1 MKMAMTKK
9 LLDLT
14 GIGGDR
20 LHVDWVS
27 SAEAKRFTEIVTEAT
42 EAVRKRGPM
51 DSSKYEMQLGAAER
65 VVKGE
70 VMRWLVGKQLKLTAD
85 GDVYGRPWSEEKL
98 GQVIDDA
105 LLREYQKSL
114 IYLAIK
120 SGTTAVRAVAEQTG
134 IEVLRVSYLLADLE
148 QKKLVEFKGM
158 EESIPV
164 FVAL

>member
-1 MKMAMTKK
+1 MAMTKK

-27 SAEAKRFTEIVTEAT
+27 SADAKRFTEIVIEAT
-42 EAVRKRGPM
+42 EKVRKRGPL
-51 DSSKYEMQLGAAER
+51 DPSQYELQLQAADL

-70 VMRWLVGKQLKLTAD
+70 VMRWLVGKQHKITSD
-85 GDVYGRPWSEEKL
+85 GDVYGRPWEEEKF
-98 GQVIDDA
+98 QRVIDDA

-120 SGTTAVRAVAEQTG
+120 SGTTSVRGVAEQTG

-148 QKKLVEFKGM
+148 QMKLVELKGM

-164 FVAL
+164 FAAL

>member
-1 MKMAMTKK
+1 MAMTQK
-9 LLDLT
+9 LLELT

-42 EAVRKRGPM
+42 EAVRKRGPL
-51 DSSKYEMQLGAAER
+51 DPSKYEMQLAAADM
-65 VVKGE
+65 VVKSE
-70 VMRWLVGKQLKLTAD
+70 VMRWLVGKQHKITSA
-85 GDVYGRPWSEEKL
+85 GDVYGRPWSADKL
-98 GQVIDDA
+98 GKVIDDA

-120 SGTTAVRAVAEQTG
+120 SGTSAVRAVAEQTG

-148 QKKLVEFKGM
+148 QKKMVEFTGM
-158 EESIPV
+158 VESIPV
-164 FVAL
+164 FAAL

>member
-1 MKMAMTKK
+1 MAMTKQ
-9 LLDLT
+9 LLDLA

-27 SAEAKRFTEIVTEAT
+27 SAEAKRFTEIVSEAT
-42 EAVRKRGPM
+42 TNVRACGPF
-51 DSSKYEMQLGAAER
+51 DPSQHALQLQAAGL

-70 VMRWLVGKQLKLTAD
+70 VMRWLVGKQQRITTK
-85 GDVYGRPWSEEKL
+85 GDVYGRPWDEAKF
-98 GQVIDDA
+98 QRVMDDM
-105 LLREYQKSL
+105 LVREYEKSL

-120 SGTTAVRAVAEQTG
+120 SGTTSVRGVAAQTG

-164 FVAL
+164 FAAL

>member
-1 MKMAMTKK
+1 MAMTQQ
-9 LLDLT
+9 LLELT

-42 EAVRKRGPM
+42 EAVRKRGPL
-51 DSSKYEMQLGAAER
+51 DVSKYDLQLRAAEM

-70 VMRWLVGKQLKLTAD
+70 VMRWLVGKQHKITSA
-85 GDVYGRPWSEEKL
+85 GDVYGRPWKEEKL
-98 GQVIDDA
+98 QQVLDDA

-120 SGTTAVRAVAEQTG
+120 SGTTSVRQVAEQTE

-148 QKKLVEFKGM
+148 QKKLVEFTGM

-164 FVAL
+164 FAAL

>member
-1 MKMAMTKK
+1 MAMTKQ
-9 LLDLT
+9 LLDLA

-27 SAEAKRFTEIVTEAT
+27 SADAKRFTEIVTEAT
-42 EAVRKRGPM
+42 EKVRACGPFQP
-51 DSSKYEMQLGAAER
+51 EQHAMQLQAAEM

-70 VMRWLVGKQLKLTAD
+70 VMRWLVGKQHTITSK
-85 GDVYGRPWSEEKL
+85 GDVYGRPWEKEKL
-98 GQVIDDA
+98 QQVLDDA
-105 LLREYQKSL
+105 LVREYQKSL

-120 SGTTAVRAVAEQTG
+120 SGTTSVRPVAEQTG

-148 QKKLVEFKGM
+148 QQKLVEFQGM

-164 FVAL
+164 FAAL